1 MSTSTESPAAPSE
14 VRPRAPA
21 IEIKGL
27 TKSFGRT
34 PVLRNLDLRIQW
46 GEVLT
51 VLGPNGSGKTTL
63 IKILA
68 TLTKPDS
75 GDIHV
80 AGLDTA
86 RSGQSVRRLIGVVTH
101 DPLMY
106 DDLTAYEN
114 LRFTA
119 RMFGL
124 DRHGERIEAV
134 AERMGVAARLHQR
147 VGTLS
152 HGLKKRFSIAKAL
165 LPDPYILLM
174 DEPESGLDQEAL
186 AILEDIVSNG
196 FGRAHTV
203 LMTTHNLERGLA
215 LGHRTA
221 ILAGGRIVY
230 EGTLEVDGA
239 STVRDAYFEY
249 VGRHTGAKVP

>member
-1 MSTSTESPAAPSE
+1 MSTSTQSAAPSE

-21 IEIKGL
+21 IEINGL

-34 PVLRNLDLRIQW
+34 PVLRNLDLQIQW
-46 GEVLT
+46 DEVLT
-51 VLGPNGSGKTTL
+51 VLGRNGSGKTTL

-75 GDIHV
+75 GDMHLG
-80 AGLDTA
+80 GLDVA

-124 DRHGERIEAV
+124 DHHDERIEAV
-134 AERMGVAARLHQR
+134 SEHMGVAARLHQR

-221 ILAGGRIVY
+221 ILAGGRIAY
-230 EGTLEVDGA
+230 EGKPEVDGA

-249 VGRHTGAKVP
+249 VGRHTEAEVP